1 MVYLIFWVFFFGLF
15 CRRSLSFV
23 SRHVLR
29 VGGTATLGLSH
40 TRQRGCQNKSD
51 SMYVTVTLEEKY
63 NDIREIFDTIY
74 LFCIF
79 TSLYIFCALSLS
91 LSLPLSPSAQVGGP
105 SLQQAAVYEEFSRC
119 LPGFLPTS
127 VAKVTSCTCVHL
139 LYYVHL
145 LVLSFEE
152 NFLFFLFLC

>member
-23 SRHVLR
+23 SRRVLR
-29 VGGTATLGLSH
+29 VGGTATLELSP
-40 TRQRGCQNKSD
+40 TRQRGCQSKSD

-79 TSLYIFCALSLS
+79 TSLSLFIIIYSVLSLS
-91 LSLPLSPSAQVGGP
+91 LSLSPPPPRLVVP
-105 SLQQAAVYEEFSRC
+105 VFSRQQC
-119 LPGFLPTS
+119 MRSFLAVFLDSCQHQLPR
-127 VAKVTSCTCVHL
+127 
-139 LYYVHL
+139 
-145 LVLSFEE
+145 
-152 NFLFFLFLC
+152 